1 MYKAQKTI
9 YGAIKGEITPGR
21 PAIIHRNDQ
30 VPGLDWQISPVV
42 RIISMAIMGGR
53 LGVNRDLQHGVYRGA
68 GLVLSRKKEPRKGLS
83 YN

>member
-30 VPGLDWQISPVV
+30 VPGLDWQTSPVV

-53 LGVNRDLQHGVYRGA
+53 LGVK
-68 GLVLSRKKEPRKGLS
+68 LVLSRKKEPRKGLS

>member
-30 VPGLDWQISPVV
+30 VPGLDWQTSPVV

-53 LGVNRDLQHGVYRGA
+53 LGVKFETTTRCIPWCRTCSEPQKRAPQGA
-68 GLVLSRKKEPRKGLS
+68 LL
-83 YN
+83 

>member
-30 VPGLDWQISPVV
+30 VPGLDWQTSPVV
-42 RIISMAIMGGR
+42 RSSPWPSWVAAW
-53 LGVNRDLQHGVYRGA
+53 GVKFETYNTVYTVVQDLF
-68 GLVLSRKKEPRKGLS
+68 
-83 YN
+83 